1 MYCMQTPTRLRA
13 LWHCYDVCAPS
24 GLSEYLEWHLASLA
38 QIHTQ
43 IQNNKAARTLEAKAS
58 RKTEEPWRKR
68 SSKKKAEKETENSSL
83 NSAKLA
89 SKETARQPSWFP
101 FPPVAAN
108 SDFQS
113 TGCWFPIIPLAKH
126 CFEGYL
132 MIGNQRLNWMGY
144 PVELNEMLWIFQFQK
159 WDK

>member
-1 MYCMQTPTRLRA
+1 MHCMRTPTRLRA

-68 SSKKKAEKETENSSL
+68 SRKKRLKRKPKTQVWTRQNQQANKLEDNQVDSPFRLLLRTLISSRRAVDSQSSPLPSTALRNIWWESKTKLDGISRWTEWNAVNL
-83 NSAKLA
+83 
-89 SKETARQPSWFP
+89 
-101 FPPVAAN
+101 
-108 SDFQS
+108 
-113 TGCWFPIIPLAKH
+113 PIPK
-126 CFEGYL
+126 
-132 MIGNQRLNWMGY
+132 IG
-144 PVELNEMLWIFQFQK
+144 
-159 WDK
+159 

>member
-1 MYCMQTPTRLRA
+1 MHCMQTPTRLRA
-13 LWHCYDVCAPS
+13 LWHCYEVCAPS

-68 SSKKKAEKETENSSL
+68 SSKKKGWKGNRKLKFGLGKISKQINCKTTKL
-83 NSAKLA
+83 IPLSACCCEL
-89 SKETARQPSWFP
+89 WFP
-101 FPPVAAN
+101 VDGLLIPNHPPCQALLWGI
-108 SDFQS
+108 SD
-113 TGCWFPIIPLAKH
+113 
-126 CFEGYL
+126 
-132 MIGNQRLNWMGY
+132 GNQRPNWMGY